1 MGMLGTHP
9 GGVLAFAT
17 ANGGKVYAPTLGTSA
32 AQVIAANALR
42 QSLIFTNPGTV
53 TLYVAPML
61 NAVGQSLIVNAGA
74 LAGAFQLPA
83 GATLILGG
91 ECQGAWQAFGAS
103 GGIPLTVM
111 ESNV

>member
-1 MGMLGTHP
+1 LIGAHP

-17 ANGGKVYAPTLGTSA
+17 ANGGKVYAATLSTSA
-32 AQVIAANALR
+32 AQVIAVNGLR
-42 QSLIFTNPGTV
+42 QSLIFQNPGTV

-61 NAVGQSLIVNAGA
+61 NATGQSLIVNAGA
-74 LAGAFQLPA
+74 LAGTFQLPG

-91 ECQGAWQAFGAS
+91 ECQGAWQAFGVS

>member
-17 ANGGKVYAPTLGTSA
+17 ANGGKIYNPTLSTSA
-32 AQVIAANALR
+32 AQVIAVNGLR
-42 QSLIFTNPGTV
+42 QTLIFHNTGTV
-53 TLYVAPML
+53 TLYVAPVL
-61 NAVGQSLIVNAGA
+61 NATGQSLVVGAGA
-74 LAGAFQLPA
+74 LAGCFQLPG